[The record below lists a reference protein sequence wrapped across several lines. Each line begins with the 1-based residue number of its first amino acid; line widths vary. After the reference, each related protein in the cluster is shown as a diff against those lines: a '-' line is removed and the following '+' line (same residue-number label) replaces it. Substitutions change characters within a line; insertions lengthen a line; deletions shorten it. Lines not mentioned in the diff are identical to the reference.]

1 MSSAVRMMRFITP
14 RPWVCSR
21 CVQRLSQVRPTWSI
35 STVVAGRDVSP
46 NPPVD
51 LSTSAT
57 KRDDQLLRLIF
68 DSPDIWKAF
77 PKPVA
82 PRVGL
87 FRNSFLQNA
96 EGFLVYARTSL
107 ARAKKLEAKI
117 LKASTFEEYRG
128 IVWDLDRLSDLLCR
142 VIDLCDFV
150 RSTHPDLGIQKAA
163 SEAWY
168 MVYQY
173 MNQLNTT
180 TGLNDQLG
188 TAMADPAVTA
198 NWSEEVRMVAEILR
212 QDFSKSAV
220 NLPKESRDRFVSLSQ
235 EISEVGAAFVDNMA
249 PEHGNVSLPSDKFLG
264 MDPTSVGNF
273 LSRGRVTLPSMSPEA
288 LMALRTVRNP
298 TTRKALYSATRT
310 ASSSTV
316 KRLEKLLRLR
326 SELARLAGFETYA
339 HMTLRDR
346 MMAKSPE
353 SVRQFLLALADNNA
367 PRVRQEMADV
377 LDEKRK
383 EMPSENPALLPWDKD
398 YYMEA
403 IWRSMRSGIKHDA
416 ALSSFFSVGTV
427 MQGIS
432 RLFERLYGV
441 RFVPREV
448 LSGETWHP
456 DVRRLDVVSDTDGH
470 VAVLYCDLFF
480 RPDKSPNPAHFTIRC
495 SRKIWDSELQETARE
510 TLRVVANGSGH
521 PDELITAASD
531 GMAWSRRGLV
541 PMQLPTIALVCDFA
555 PSSAGAPALLTFHQV
570 ETLFHEMG
578 HALHSILARTSLQ
591 NVAGTRCAT
600 DLAELPSTLMEH
612 FAADPDVLAMFARHY
627 ETDAPLNYQL
637 VADRLRQAKRFEGS
651 DDENQIILAML
662 DQACHSTWATED
674 KFNTTAIYHELQR
687 TVGNTPPDLPETRW
701 QGFFGHLFGYGS
713 TYYSYLF
720 DRVLAERIWKVG
732 FSSGEQG
739 AAINRKNGEHLKE
752 SLLKW
757 GGSRDPWQCVSDAL
771 RDPRIAQGDE
781 QAMGLVGSWGTGG
794 SFKP

>member
-1 MSSAVRMMRFITP
+1 MATAAVHEGQGGRPVNFSA
-14 RPWVCSR
+14 SG
-21 CVQRLSQVRPTWSI
+21 
-35 STVVAGRDVSP
+35 A
-46 NPPVD
+46 
-51 LSTSAT
+51 
-57 KRDDQLLRLIF
+57 KHDDQVLRLIF
-68 DSPDIWKAF
+68 DSPEVWRVF
-77 PKPVA
+77 PKTRGS
-82 PRVGL
+82 RVGL
-87 FRNSFLQNA
+87 FQNSFLHNA
-96 EGFLVYARTSL
+96 HGFLLYAKTSL
-107 ARAKKLEAKI
+107 ERARKLEAKI
-117 LKASTFEEYRG
+117 LRASTFEQYQG

-150 RSTHPDLGIQKAA
+150 RSTHPDLKIQKAA

-173 MNQLNTT
+173 MNQLNTR
-180 TGLNDQLG
+180 TGLHDQL
-188 TAMADPAVTA
+188 TAAMADPEVTA
-198 NWSEEVRMVAEILR
+198 RWSEEVKMVAEILR

-220 NLPKESRDRFVSLSQ
+220 NLPQAARDRFVSLSQ
-235 EISEVGAAFVDNMA
+235 EISEVGTDFVDHMS
-249 PEHGNVSLPSDKFLG
+249 PQHQEVTLPSDKLLG
-264 MDPTSVGNF
+264 MDPTLVGGF
-273 LSRGRVTLPSMSPEA
+273 LSRGKVTLPSTSPEA
-288 LMALRTVRNP
+288 LMALRTVHNP
-298 TTRKALYSATRT
+298 DARRALYSASRT
-310 ASSSTV
+310 ASSSTIQ
-316 KRLEKLLRLR
+316 RLEKLLRLR
-326 SELARLAGFETYA
+326 AELAKLSGFETYA

-353 SVRQFLLALADNNA
+353 SVRQFLVALAQNNA
-367 PRVRQEMADV
+367 PRVRQEMAD
-377 LDEKRK
+377 LREEKHRHL
-383 EMPSENPALLPWDKD
+383 PSEDSHLRPWDKD

-403 IWRSMRSGIKHDA
+403 VWRSMRLGMRHDA
-416 ALSSFFSVGTV
+416 SLSSFFSVGTV

-432 RLFERLYGV
+432 RLFDRLYGV

-448 LSGETWHP
+448 LPGETWHP

-495 SRKIWDSELQETARE
+495 SRKIWPSELRDTAQETRP
-510 TLRVVANGSGH
+510 LVGLNGISH
-521 PDELITAASD
+521 PDELITTASD
-531 GMAWSRRGLV
+531 GMAWSRRGMV

-555 PSSAGAPALLTFHQV
+555 PSSAGAAALLTFHQV

-578 HALHSILARTSLQ
+578 HALHSILARTALQ

-612 FAADPDVLAMFARHY
+612 FAADPDVLSMFARHY
-627 ETDAPLNYQL
+627 ETDDPLDYQL

-674 KFNTTAIYHELQR
+674 KFNTTAIYHRLQK
-687 TVGNTPPDLPETRW
+687 TVGNTPHDPPDTRW

-732 FSSGEQG
+732 FSSGREG
-739 AAINRKNGEHLKE
+739 AALDRKEGEHLKE

-771 RDPRIAQGDE
+771 RDPRIAKGDE
-781 QAMGLVGSWGTGG
+781 AAMALVGSWGTAGG
-794 SFKP
+794 FQT